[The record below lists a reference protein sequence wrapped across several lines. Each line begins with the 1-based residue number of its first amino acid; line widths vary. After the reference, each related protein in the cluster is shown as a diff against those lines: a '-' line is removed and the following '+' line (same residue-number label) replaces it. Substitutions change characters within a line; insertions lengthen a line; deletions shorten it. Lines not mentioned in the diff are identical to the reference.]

1 MLFRSDA
8 VAATV
13 NHPDCYTQKM
23 EQTPSA
29 RRMNPDFS
37 ETAAAARK
45 APKREPAQQ
54 QPAEQVDM
62 SSIMAPQTQLTVYVD
77 GKYEASLSDTYGY
90 GETISLT
97 APTVSGKSFSYWTA
111 DGSVVSTASELTL
124 TMNANTTLRAIY
136 DATDAPAQTAAAIL
150 SATRSADGQKIVL
163 TGKANGTFENAG
175 FVYST
180 TNSEPTRSD
189 DGIVAVKYSS
199 LPTSGGD
206 QNFYS
211 VLDKN
216 NCFTFE
222 LPVEDESTVYY
233 VRAFTKNGSTTNYSD
248 VREIKLASLKSRMMM
263 VANLEAFETDAEQT
277 LSDLLTQLKTEGKLL
292 AGYAVE
298 VPAGEYVTYYND
310 KALKLSEASVA
321 TAQLYTITSVGQ
333 ETATAT
339 ELQIAAAN
347 TPLLVKNNGE
357 ETMTIML
364 MPTDDTADDITAAS
378 EFIGTLEETT
388 IAASS
393 ENQNN
398 YAFNGKQFV
407 WVKNAITV
415 GANKAWLEISTGMI
429 AGARTITLVFG
440 ETTGLKAI
448 ENGQLTIDNWYD
460 LNGRKLQKMPTKK
473 GVYIMNGKKV
483 VIK

>member
-1 MLFRSDA
+1 
-8 VAATV
+8 
-13 NHPDCYTQKM
+13 
-23 EQTPSA
+23 
-29 RRMNPDFS
+29 
-37 ETAAAARK
+37 
-45 APKREPAQQ
+45 
-54 QPAEQVDM
+54 
-62 SSIMAPQTQLTVYVD
+62 
-77 GKYEASLSDTYGY
+77 
-90 GETISLT
+90 
-97 APTVSGKSFSYWTA
+97 
-111 DGSVVSTASELTL
+111 
-124 TMNANTTLRAIY
+124 
-136 DATDAPAQTAAAIL
+136 
-150 SATRSADGQKIVL
+150 
-163 TGKANGTFENAG
+163 
-175 FVYST
+175 
-180 TNSEPTRSD
+180 
-189 DGIVAVKYSS
+189 
-199 LPTSGGD
+199 
-206 QNFYS
+206 
-211 VLDKN
+211 
-216 NCFTFE
+216 
-222 LPVEDESTVYY
+222 
-233 VRAFTKNGSTTNYSD
+233 
-248 VREIKLASLKSRMMM
+248 MMM

-277 LSDLLTQLKTEGKLL
+277 LSDLLTQLKAEGKLL

-388 IAASS
+388 IAASDANTS
-393 ENQNN
+393 N

-407 WVKNAITV
+407 MVRTALPIV
-415 GANKAWLEISTGMI
+415 ANKAWLAISATNAPVI
-429 AGARTITLVFG
+429 NLVFG
-440 ETTGLKAI
+440 DATGVNAI
-448 ENGQLTIDNWYD
+448 DNGQLTIDNWYD